1 MLTYNFL
8 SFKMSVLDN
17 NVVEFVVFDDAEFD
31 IEMVNQFHEV
41 IENNMH
47 SPALVL
53 VNKMHSYSYTFEA
66 LVALSRSKS
75 IKSVAVLS
83 NKNVVSSLVSYLA
96 KRFNVYKVPVKTFH
110 ERERALQWLRS
121 VEYQEVLAQQHV

>member
-8 SFKMSVLDN
+8 SFKMSIIN
-17 NVVEFVVFDDAEFD
+17 NNIVELVVFDDAEFD

-41 IENNMH
+41 IENNMR

-53 VNKMHSYSYTFEA
+53 VNRIYSYSYTFEA
-66 LVALSRSKS
+66 LRALSRSKS

-83 NKNVVSSLVSYLA
+83 NKDVASSLVSYLA
-96 KRFNVYKVPVKTFH
+96 RRFNVYKVPVKTFH
-110 ERERALQWLRS
+110 ERESALKWLRS
-121 VEYQEVLAQQHV
+121 VEYQEVLA